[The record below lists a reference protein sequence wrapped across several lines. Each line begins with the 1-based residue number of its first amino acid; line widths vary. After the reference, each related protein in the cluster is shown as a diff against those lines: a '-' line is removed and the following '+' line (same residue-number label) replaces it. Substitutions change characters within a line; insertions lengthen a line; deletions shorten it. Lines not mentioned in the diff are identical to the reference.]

1 MHVGCRDAVIV
12 IKEAHAQVHELK
24 SYVCRLLLVQNNGYS
39 IHGIDSGQ
47 NTLLNIICRLCSLIF
62 IGHVC
67 FLCII
72 VICKRC
78 NCGLILHKSK
88 RMWNNIGA
96 LRTQEFSSAT
106 HNEKCVTV
114 TQKKWRIFWPKFH
127 TKFCVI
133 YTWQFLQC
141 KPSGIEFHSRIECG
155 RHKW

>member
-1 MHVGCRDAVIV
+1 MFA
-12 IKEAHAQVHELK
+12 
-24 SYVCRLLLVQNNGYS
+24 
-39 IHGIDSGQ
+39 
-47 NTLLNIICRLCSLIF
+47 
-62 IGHVC
+62 

-72 VICKRC
+72 VICKIC

-88 RMWNNIGA
+88 RMWNNMGA
-96 LRTQEFSSAT
+96 LRTQKFSSAT

-141 KPSGIEFHSRIECG
+141 SVRIVEGFGNIVTVGCQGESITTVAWAMGSNRAPHVISNSSGPFREIVDPPHEVFHGSTIAVP
-155 RHKW
+155 HPPVFIT